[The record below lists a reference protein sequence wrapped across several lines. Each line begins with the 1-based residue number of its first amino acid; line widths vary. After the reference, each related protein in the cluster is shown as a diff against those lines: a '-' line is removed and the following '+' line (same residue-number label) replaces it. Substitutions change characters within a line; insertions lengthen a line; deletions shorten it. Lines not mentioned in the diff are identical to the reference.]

1 MKKGVLLKKQLQ
13 QFYRVLSIRVFVYF
27 NAKMK
32 WWNILLD
39 YLNGTNCIHCCFDHL
54 KKTVHYLIF
63 YDVTYL
69 QKLLSCIP
77 SLCLNNLFYL
87 LHTSI
92 NFHEENTAFFCWM
105 SYRNKASH
113 LEIVTLLLKK
123 IRWVWSM
130 KYEVFVS
137 VFFIWG
143 KGTFLWKITAA
154 SHFSFFDRKDI
165 CWIIS

>member
-1 MKKGVLLKKQLQ
+1 M
-13 QFYRVLSIRVFVYF
+13 SIRVFVYF

-32 WWNILLD
+32 WWNVLLD

-54 KKTVHYLIF
+54 KKAMHYLIF

-69 QKLLSCIP
+69 QQLLSHMP

-92 NFHEENTAFFCWM
+92 NFHEENAAFQVFFCWM
-105 SYRNKASH
+105 SYRNKTSH

-123 IRWVWSM
+123 IGWVWSM
-130 KYEVFVS
+130 NYEVFVS
-137 VFFIWG
+137 VFLFG
-143 KGTFLWKITAA
+143 GRALFCEK
-154 SHFSFFDRKDI
+154 
-165 CWIIS
+165 